1 MFYDLENKKP
11 KNSGENWVAPNATI
25 IGDVTLEKNTSIW
38 FNATLRGDIE
48 NIYVGEGSNIQD
60 GSVLHTDPGYP
71 LKIGKNVTVGHLV
84 MLHGC
89 TIGDNSLIGIG
100 AVILNNAKIGNNC
113 IIGAKA
119 LITENK
125 EIPDNSL
132 VIGSPGKV
140 IRKLTEDEIKTVKEK
155 AKLSTNDAEKLEDK
169 IFSKYDS
176 IYDAIIDIGTNGSQA
191 FNDLDIP
198 EKTLAVIEDVSSKIK
213 LPSVEIRGILEITD
227 FSPNGIENIKKI
239 LQSFEKKDQKDG
251 VKILYISAPK
261 YRISVTASDF
271 KSAEKTL
278 KHVLED
284 LQKNIEKNKGVFKFT
299 REESKKTGGE

>member
-1 MFYDLENKKP
+1 MSTEIHELPEA
-11 KNSGENWVAPNATI
+11 GELVIATI
-25 IGDVTLEKNTSIW
+25 TKIGDHGAYVTLDEYDKIQGFLHVSEIAPGWVRNITKYVKENEKVVAIVKKVREGREEIDLSLKHISKDQRKKKLLDVKRHEKGKSI
-38 FNATLRGDIE
+38 IK
-48 NIYVGEGSNIQD
+48 NIQ
-60 GSVLHTDPGYP
+60 
-71 LKIGKNVTVGHLV
+71 K
-84 MLHGC
+84 
-89 TIGDNSLIGIG
+89 
-100 AVILNNAKIGNNC
+100 
-113 IIGAKA
+113 KA
-119 LITENK
+119 N
-125 EIPDNSL
+125 
-132 VIGSPGKV
+132 
-140 IRKLTEDEIKTVKEK
+140 
-155 AKLSTNDAEKLEDK
+155 LSDAEVEKIEDK

-176 IYDAIIDIGTNGSQA
+176 VYDAVIDIGTNGIQV

-227 FSPNGIENIKKI
+227 FSSNGIENIKKI

-278 KHVLED
+278 KHILED